1 MLKILFTSVTVFAC
15 LLTQVV
21 AYAVSN
27 AATTTSQIKSCFSA
41 SPLYAVP
48 ACELLIASN
57 SLDHKIHFHL
67 AKLYQ
72 QQNQLE
78 KAKTTLEHALKLFDS
93 VGDQKIVAK
102 TARVKSNIDEAIWL
116 QSQDKTVDKSAEYRM
131 KCMKFSS
138 ILPKLAM
145 PACEAYLAENP
156 GDTVIQ
162 GHRAKAQEGFSRSRT
177 VAAAKAEKQASD
189 KVVKGNKPVK
199 TQLALASKTEA
210 SSPTI
215 APQPKSNIKVRQTRK
230 KQQVGEKLAM
240 ASGSGEAKD
249 LASSVNQGIA
259 PDNVPDDMKG
269 KIIIDPKVILDIK
282 KELSGLYALLEE
294 QKANQAKMAANATP
308 SFEYEERGKRYALV
322 MGNADYD
329 PAIGRLKNSVNDAVD
344 IGKKLK
350 KLDFE
355 VSLVTDSNLQNMEQ
369 SVEALARKLK
379 EHDTVLFYYA
389 GHGVALEGENY
400 LLPTKMGISDAVDV
414 RYKSLNLS
422 YVLDKLDRG
431 SSGVTMV
438 VLDACRNNPFP
449 VSRGAARKGLVP
461 ASGPVGTIIAY
472 STAPGDVAIDGAGR
486 NGLYTKHLLNYMD
499 KPNIKL
505 EDVFKKVR
513 VAVEGETQGSQVPWE
528 NSSLKGDFYFRFN

>member
-1 MLKILFTSVTVFAC
+1 MLKIFFTLSSVFAC
-15 LLTQVV
+15 LLTHG
-21 AYAVSN
+21 AAHAVSKS
-27 AATTTSQIKSCFSA
+27 ASTTSQIKSCFSA

-116 QSQDKTVDKSAEYRM
+116 QSQVRTVDKSAEYRM

-138 ILPKLAM
+138 VLPKLAM

-162 GHRAKAQEGFSRSRT
+162 GHRAKALEGFSESRT
-177 VAAAKAEKQASD
+177 VASSDSKKEGAD
-189 KVVKGNKPVK
+189 KVPKGDKPVK
-199 TQLALASKTEA
+199 KQIALVTKTE
-210 SSPTI
+210 SSPPEV
-215 APQPKSNIKVRQTRK
+215 ASQPKKKIKVRQTRK
-230 KQQVGEKLAM
+230 KKTVEKELVLANDS
-240 ASGSGEAKD
+240 AQP
-249 LASSVNQGIA
+249 SSLSEGIA
-259 PDNVPDDMKG
+259 PDSVPDSMKG

-294 QKANQAKMAANATP
+294 QKAKQAIIAAMAKP

-322 MGNADYD
+322 MGNAAYD

-344 IGKKLK
+344 ISKKLK
-350 KLDFE
+350 KLNFD
-355 VSLVTDSNLQNMEQ
+355 VSLVTDSNLQKMEQ

-400 LLPTKMGISDAVDV
+400 LLPTKMGIKDAVDV

-449 VSRGAARKGLVP
+449 VSRGAARRGLVP

-486 NGLYTKHLLNYMD
+486 NGLYTKHLLNEMD

-528 NSSLKGDFYFRFN
+528 NSSLKGDFYFSFN

>member
-1 MLKILFTSVTVFAC
+1 MLKVIILLVFAC
-15 LLTQVV
+15 LLAQCP
-21 AYAVSN
+21 AYAVSS
-27 AATTTSQIKSCFSA
+27 AASTTTQINKCFSA
-41 SPLYAVP
+41 AAIYAVP
-48 ACELLIASN
+48 ACESLIASN

-72 QQNQLE
+72 KQNQLD
-78 KAKTTLEHALKLFDS
+78 KSKTTLEYALKLFDS

-116 QSQDKTVDKSAEYRM
+116 QAQDKTENKSAGYRV
-131 KCMKFSS
+131 KCIKFSS
-138 ILPKLAM
+138 VLPKLAM
-145 PACEAYLAENP
+145 PACDAYLAGNP
-156 GDTVIQ
+156 GDALVQ
-162 GHRAKAQEGFSRSRT
+162 SHRAKALASFSKSRT
-177 VAAAKAEKQASD
+177 AV
-189 KVVKGNKPVK
+189 
-199 TQLALASKTEA
+199 ASKTDKDTADKQSAVPAKPA
-210 SSPTI
+210 SISSKVAVQTSNRESPAKI
-215 APQPKSNIKVRQTRK
+215 VKVRQTRNNK
-230 KQQVGEKLAM
+230 RIENEVLLENVKGQSTPSQT
-240 ASGSGEAKD
+240 
-249 LASSVNQGIA
+249 SSLSKGVA
-259 PDNVPDDMKG
+259 PDSVPDSMKG
-269 KIIIDPKVILDIK
+269 KMVIDPKIILDIK
-282 KELSGLYALLEE
+282 NELKGLYALLEE
-294 QKANQAKMAANATP
+294 QKANQAAQAARVSPT
-308 SFEYEERGKRYALV
+308 FEYKERGKRYALV
-322 MGNADYD
+322 MGNAAYD
-329 PAIGRLKNSVNDAVD
+329 PAIGQLKNSVNDAVD
-344 IGKKLK
+344 ISEKLK
-350 KLDFE
+350 KLNFQ

-369 SVEALARKLK
+369 SVEALARKLQAD
-379 EHDTVLFYYA
+379 DTVLFYYA

-400 LLPTKMGISDAVDV
+400 LLPTKMGIKDAVDV

-449 VSRGAARKGLVP
+449 VSRGAARRGLVP

-486 NGLYTKHLLNYMD
+486 NGLYTKHLLNEMD